1 MWRGADRPPGPEGKT
16 KNFYFGQNDR
26 GQVIFCYTPIE
37 PIIGTNR
44 SCTSEFMPIIARRL
58 IDLIP
63 RLKNML
69 IRRVWRGLYPMTP
82 DGIII
87 LDRVREVEGLYLE
100 VGMCGQGF
108 MLGPGVG
115 LNMAKLI
122 ATGEPAIDRDVFDTL
137 SFYRDFGKGR
147 AEALK

>member
-1 MWRGADRPPGPEGKT
+1 
-16 KNFYFGQNDR
+16 
-26 GQVIFCYTPIE
+26 
-37 PIIGTNR
+37 
-44 SCTSEFMPIIARRL
+44 
-58 IDLIP
+58 
-63 RLKNML
+63 
-69 IRRVWRGLYPMTP
+69 MTP

-87 LDRVREVEGLYLE
+87 LGKIHELSGHYLA

-122 ATGEPAIDRDVFDTL
+122 VHGKPDIDPEVFSTIG
-137 SFYRDFGKGR
+137 FYRDYHAKR